1 MYSLPVPHQN
11 SKPRDSQD
19 TSMELVHTNGLDSL
33 NMETSKCYMQAHDII
48 LKWMK
53 IKDQCF

>member
-1 MYSLPVPHQN
+1 MLCILYLFHT
-11 SKPRDSQD
+11 KIPRDSQD

-33 NMETSKCYMQAHDII
+33 NMETTKSYMQAHDIT

-53 IKDQCF
+53 IKDQYF